1 MADSAIK
8 NEEEKKE
15 YFDTPEEL
23 EAKIEQLALWVRE
36 ASHFI
41 AFTGAGISTSA
52 GIPDFRSGY
61 NTVLQT
67 GPGAW
72 EKKAQ
77 GKKTKQTHHVTST
90 KAVPTQTHMS
100 FVKLMEIGLLKHLV
114 SQNTDGLHRRSGIPT
129 DKLSELHGNTNL
141 EVCTTCKK
149 EYMRDFRVRTAQHV
163 HEHLTGRRCDN
174 PQCNGQLK
182 DTIIN
187 FGENLEEDIIDR
199 GFRNGA
205 EADLCLAMGSSLR
218 VTPAADIPK
227 NVSKHGRLVIVNL
240 QKTPLDGRAALQIH
254 AFCDTV
260 MQLLMEKLG
269 LEIPSF
275 KLVRRLKISRGKEVV
290 KGNLKDFLYFQGV
303 DSNNAP
309 YTLFP
314 MIQVTKGAD
323 KTELKK
329 EPMKY
334 FQDRLNGNYQIK
346 VNFQGHYQEPPVD
359 ITLNS
364 ASISDD
370 SYKLY
375 VMTFDPTRKLWE
387 SVNEIN

>member
-1 MADSAIK
+1 MGPSSI
-8 NEEEKKE
+8 
-15 YFDTPEEL
+15 
-23 EAKIEQLALWVRE
+23 
-36 ASHFI
+36 SFI
-41 AFTGAGISTSA
+41 VFTGAGISTSA

-67 GPGAW
+67 GPGIW

-77 GKKTKQTHHVTST
+77 DKKIPNAHHVASI
-90 KAVPTQTHMS
+90 KAIPTQTHMS
-100 FVKLMEIGLLKHLV
+100 FVKFMEISLRKHLV
-114 SQNTDGLHRRSGIPT
+114 SQNTDGLLRRSGIPI

-149 EYMRDFRVRTAQHV
+149 EYMRDFRVRTAQKV
-163 HEHLTGRRCDN
+163 HDHLTGRRCDN

-187 FGENLEEDIIDR
+187 FGENLDADVIDR

-218 VTPAADIPK
+218 VTPAVNIPED
-227 NVSKHGRLVIVNL
+227 VSNHGRLVIVNL

-260 MQLLMEKLG
+260 MQFLMEKLG

-275 KLVRRLKISRGKEVV
+275 KLVRRLKISRGREVV
-290 KGNLKDFLYFQGV
+290 EGNLKDFLYFQGV
-303 DSNNAP
+303 DSNDSP

-314 MIQVTKGAD
+314 MIQVTKETD

-346 VNFQGHYQEPPVD
+346 VNFQGHYEEPPVD
-359 ITLNS
+359 ITLDS
-364 ASISDD
+364 ALISDD